1 MNYLVW
7 LLRLLVFVLVLL
19 FALNNT
25 APVSVTFY
33 SNVIL
38 NEVPLIVVML
48 ATFILG
54 AAFAWLLALAP
65 LLRRRSELARLRRK
79 LEEMEQTLRASERK
93 IDQSLE
99 QATEQSNPPSN
110 AQAVPAAAA
119 PTPL

>member
-33 SNVIL
+33 ANHVL
-38 NEVPLIVVML
+38 NDVPLIVVML

-79 LEEMEQTLRASERK
+79 LEEVEEKRRTLERK
-93 IDQSLE
+93 IDQSFE
-99 QATEQSNPPSN
+99 QTKEQSN
-110 AQAVPAAAA
+110 AQAAPATVA

>member
-25 APVSVTFY
+25 ALVSVTFY
-33 SNVIL
+33 SHYVL

-65 LLRRRSELARLRRK
+65 MLRRRSELARLRRK
-79 LEEMEQTLRASERK
+79 LEDVENAQRTLVRK
-93 IDQSLE
+93 IDTSVE
-99 QATEQSNPPSN
+99 QAKEQSN
-110 AQAVPAAAA
+110 AQAAPATVA